1 MFGIAAGV
9 IAAIVAIVF
18 LVSFLSS
25 GKGYN
30 TAVKIPL
37 GRNVEYVQSETG
49 LVFEKKSTNG
59 MINSMADF
67 DYIYTSDDKVRV
79 NGSEHPKWVIMLNT
93 DKEGMI
99 SDVEFY
105 DFTQLRN
112 NWMGK
117 KAAAKLTEDDLTYGM
132 SIKNV
137 NKTIGMKP
145 YYIKR
150 SVSNDSIYCYRYYF
164 TDPDA
169 GYDRAFNYYV
179 DFSETELSVRSIHY
193 NEIEYSRV
201 ILNVGDKISEPVD
214 DEIKDTEE
222 DSESEDDSEESTEDT
237 ETEEN
242 TEE

>member
-1 MFGIAAGV
+1 M
-9 IAAIVAIVF
+9 
-18 LVSFLSS
+18 
-25 GKGYN
+25 
-30 TAVKIPL
+30 
-37 GRNVEYVQSETG
+37 
-49 LVFEKKSTNG
+49 
-59 MINSMADF
+59 
-67 DYIYTSDDKVRV
+67 
-79 NGSEHPKWVIMLNT
+79 
-93 DKEGMI
+93 
-99 SDVEFY
+99 
-105 DFTQLRN
+105 
-112 NWMGK
+112 
-117 KAAAKLTEDDLTYGM
+117 
-132 SIKNV
+132 
-137 NKTIGMKP
+137 GMKP